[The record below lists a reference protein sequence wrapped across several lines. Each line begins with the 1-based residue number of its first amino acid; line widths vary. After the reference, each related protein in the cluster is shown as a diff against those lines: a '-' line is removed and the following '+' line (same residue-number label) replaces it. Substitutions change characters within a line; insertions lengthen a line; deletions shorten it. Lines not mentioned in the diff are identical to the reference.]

1 MEGKRVRLIRME
13 DPYTKL
19 KPGDEGVIIGLD
31 GLGDLMVDWDNGAKL
46 KLIPEVD
53 EYEILESRSF
63 IKKFFEFKHNNS
75 FIDSK
80 LEEFEDLIKSFTDG
94 RNLFYEWENRD
105 DHEVIINFELDG
117 DFYRY
122 ELDIDDLILTKVVGD
137 EVIFSEEVID
147 LDEGLDIIEKDIHDI
162 LGVSESKKGRPKS
175 GRTKSGRK
183 VPGKYL
189 TKNRKLM
196 KKEIEEFQGKDTYK
210 KDWDADYKSGKGGK
224 GKRHQTKK
232 SAATKA
238 YQRMYGKK

>member
-19 KPGDEGVIIGLD
+19 KSGDEGVIIGQD
-31 GLGDLMVDWDNGAKL
+31 GLGDIMVDWDNGSKL

-53 EYEILESRSF
+53 EYEILESKGF
-63 IKKFFEFKHNNS
+63 IKKFFEFKHNHS

-80 LEEFEDLIKSFTDG
+80 LEEFEDLIKSFTNG
-94 RNLFYEWENRD
+94 KNLFYEWENRD

-162 LGVSESKKGRPKS
+162 IGVTESIILESKNDPTNKKLWSECKS
-175 GRTKSGRK
+175 WAKS
-183 VPGKYL
+183 KYDVWPSAYAVGAAA
-189 TKNRKLM
+189 KR
-196 KKEIEEFQGKDTYK
+196 
-210 KDWDADYKSGKGGK
+210 YKSKGGK
-224 GKRHQTKK
+224 WVKK
-232 SAATKA
+232 S
-238 YQRMYGKK
+238 KKSKKSK